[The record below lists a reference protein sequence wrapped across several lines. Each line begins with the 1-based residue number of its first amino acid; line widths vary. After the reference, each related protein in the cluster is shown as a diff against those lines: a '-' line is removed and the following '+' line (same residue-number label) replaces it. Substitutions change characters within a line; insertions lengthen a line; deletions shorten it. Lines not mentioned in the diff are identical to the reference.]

1 MILLLFLAATLRI
14 SVPYTLAALG
24 ASINERGGV
33 VNIALEGMMLNG
45 ALAYVLGAYLTG
57 NAWVGVAAA
66 LAIGVATG
74 ALHAL
79 VTVVARADQITSGLG
94 INLLA
99 AGLTKFV
106 LTQVFHS
113 SSNSARVV
121 GLPAWDLAG
130 LANLPGIGQ
139 VLATPLVLITVALV
153 LGGQWLLF
161 RSVFGLRLR
170 SIGERPEA
178 AATLGLSV
186 NTYRT
191 AGVLVSGALAGLA
204 GAWLASEQ
212 HSFTDGMT
220 GGRGYIALA
229 AMIVGK
235 WSPFGAAAACL
246 LFGAAEALQ
255 ITLQGSRFPNELLQM
270 MPYLVTMLALAGFI
284 GRAVAPR
291 AVKRHFVMEPGMTIV
306 RIALPAASVT
316 TALTRAGVIV
326 NSSEASAHP
335 RTSGSS
341 ATPLHCIYRQDT
353 PPRRARAPIPPAQ
366 TRKIESTVW
375 TSVCA
380 R

>member
-1 MILLLFLAATLRI
+1 VILLFFLAAALRI

-45 ALAYVLGAYLTG
+45 ALAYVLGADLTG
-57 NAWVGVAAA
+57 NAWAGVAAA
-66 LAIGVATG
+66 VLAGLLTG

-99 AGLTKFV
+99 AGLTKFT
-106 LTQVFHS
+106 LTQVYHS
-113 SSNSARVV
+113 SSNSSRVV
-121 GLPAWDLAG
+121 GLPSWDLAG
-130 LANLPGIGQ
+130 LAHLPGLGP
-139 VLATPLVLITVALV
+139 VLATPLVLITVVLV

-161 RSVFGLRLR
+161 RSIFGLRLR

-186 NTYRT
+186 SAYRT
-191 AGVLVSGALAGLA
+191 LGVLVSGALAGLA

-235 WSPFGAAAACL
+235 WSPFGAALACL

-255 ITLQGSRFPNELLQM
+255 ITLQGSAFPNELLQM
-270 MPYLVTMLALAGFI
+270 LPYLVTMLALAGLI
-284 GRAVAPR
+284 GRAVAP
-291 AVKRHFVMEPGMTIV
+291 K
-306 RIALPAASVT
+306 AS
-316 TALTRAGVIV
+316 GVPYDPE
-326 NSSEASAHP
+326 EA
-335 RTSGSS
+335 
-341 ATPLHCIYRQDT
+341 
-353 PPRRARAPIPPAQ
+353 
-366 TRKIESTVW
+366 
-375 TSVCA
+375 
-380 R
+380 

>member
-1 MILLLFLAATLRI
+1 MEYKLELVLLPVADVDRAKAFYSERCGFHLDVDTSPAPGFRVVQLTPPGSACSITIGTGLLDTPPGSVRGLHLVVADIEAARAEL
-14 SVPYTLAALG
+14 VG
-24 ASINERGGV
+24 RGV
-33 VNIALEGMMLNG
+33 EVSPIRHF
-45 ALAYVLGAYLTG
+45 TG
-57 NAWVGVAAA
+57 DAWAGVAAA
-66 LAIGVATG
+66 LAAGIATG

-99 AGLTKFV
+99 AGLTKFT

-121 GLPAWDLAG
+121 GLPSWDLAG
-130 LANLPGIGQ
+130 LANLPGVGQ
-139 VLATPLVLITVALV
+139 VLTTPLVLITVALV

-186 NTYRT
+186 RAYRT

-229 AMIVGK
+229 AM
-235 WSPFGAAAACL
+235 
-246 LFGAAEALQ
+246 
-255 ITLQGSRFPNELLQM
+255 
-270 MPYLVTMLALAGFI
+270 
-284 GRAVAPR
+284 
-291 AVKRHFVMEPGMTIV
+291 
-306 RIALPAASVT
+306 
-316 TALTRAGVIV
+316 
-326 NSSEASAHP
+326 
-335 RTSGSS
+335 
-341 ATPLHCIYRQDT
+341 
-353 PPRRARAPIPPAQ
+353 
-366 TRKIESTVW
+366 
-375 TSVCA
+375 
-380 R
+380 

>member
-24 ASINERGGV
+24 ASLNERGGV
-33 VNIALEGMMLNG
+33 INIALEGMMLNG
-45 ALAYVLGAYLTG
+45 ALAYVLGAYATG
-57 NAWVGVAAA
+57 NAWAGVAAA
-66 LAIGVATG
+66 LLAGVATG

-79 VTVVARADQITSGLG
+79 VTVAARADQITSGLG

-113 SSNSARVV
+113 SSNSARVA
-121 GLPAWDLAG
+121 GLPSWNLAG
-130 LANLPGIGQ
+130 LAAVPGVGQ
-139 VLATPLVLITVALV
+139 VLTTPLVLLTVALV

-161 RSVFGLRLR
+161 RSIFGLRLR

-186 NTYRT
+186 NAYRT
-191 AGVLVSGALAGLA
+191 AGVLLSGALAGLA

-255 ITLQGSRFPNELLQM
+255 ITLQGSGFPNELLQM

-291 AVKRHFVMEPGMTIV
+291 ADG
-306 RIALPAASVT
+306 
-316 TALTRAGVIV
+316 
-326 NSSEASAHP
+326 
-335 RTSGSS
+335 
-341 ATPLHCIYRQDT
+341 
-353 PPRRARAPIPPAQ
+353 IPYDPEEQ
-366 TRKIESTVW
+366 
-375 TSVCA
+375 
-380 R
+380 